1 MIYRKTE
8 DFDAFSCLAGRCPD
22 TCCGGW
28 DVEIDEKS
36 AAEYSSL
43 NTPLGERIR
52 KSIDWETGCFA
63 QEGGRCVLL
72 DGAGLCEI
80 QKELGG
86 EALCDTCRIFP
97 RHVEEYENVREYSLS
112 LSCPEA
118 AWLLL
123 EKEDK
128 RNFYEYETK
137 EEPEEFEEFDREL
150 YGYLRKARELFL
162 QILQNRNIP
171 VRRRIEIILKRSAS
185 LQDCLDEDA
194 VDDMAEIIKDTE
206 RVCGGKLPDSLE
218 ETEEAQSADYR
229 HKRVEYACFYE
240 MDWLRP
246 QWGELVEAAWN
257 GLFSKGEEEYG
268 RLWEKFHGD
277 AEREERLELMREQL
291 LTAYVDLYVCGA
303 VYDGELFSKAALAV
317 FSTRWIEE
325 FLLFRFSVS
334 EKNFSL
340 LEEAS
345 VVTYRFA
352 REVEHSDNNLLLLED
367 WAKSR
372 IMVQKI

>member
-28 DVEIDEKS
+28 NVGIEE
-36 AAEYSSL
+36 ESL
-43 NTPLGERIR
+43 EWYASMEGELGKRIR
-52 KSIDWETGCFA
+52 IAIDWEEECFL
-63 QEGGRCVLL
+63 QKDGHCVLM
-72 DGAGLCEI
+72 DAEGLCPI
-80 QKELGG
+80 HRELGG
-86 EALCDTCRIFP
+86 DALPDTCREYP

-118 AWLLL
+118 ARMLL
-123 EKEDK
+123 EKEEK
-128 RNFYEYETK
+128 MSFYE
-137 EEPEEFEEFDREL
+137 EEDENEEEFEEFDREL

-171 VRRRIEIILKRSAS
+171 VRRRIEIILKLSAS

-194 VDDMAEIIKDTE
+194 VDNMAEMIKDTE

-257 GLFSKGEEEYG
+257 GLFSKGEEEYD
-268 RLWEKFHGD
+268 RLWKRFHGD
-277 AEREERLELMREQL
+277 VEREARLELMREQL
-291 LTAYVDLYVCGA
+291 LAAYVDLYVCGA

-317 FSTRWIEE
+317 FCTRWIEE
-325 FLLFRFSVS
+325 FLLFRFSIS
-334 EKNFSL
+334 EKKFSL

-345 VVTYRFA
+345 AVTYRFA